1 MPETKR
7 SSSCLKNSFSDVFK
21 NDEDTDYYDYVL
33 NTSSLPVDHKRAR
46 GRGRSLQLSK
56 MSEEQR
62 EEEKLLTLEK
72 NRLAAKDS
80 RIKKKRKLNEMQGRI
95 NYLENIIS
103 TKKESKDF
111 VEELNKKEERIEILE
126 QVLYNQ
132 SETIQ
137 RLLEENST
145 D

>member
-80 RIKKKRKLNEMQGRI
+80 RIKKKRKLNYRLI
-95 NYLENIIS
+95 FII
-103 TKKESKDF
+103 
-111 VEELNKKEERIEILE
+111 LIR
-126 QVLYNQ
+126 
-132 SETIQ
+132 
-137 RLLEENST
+137 
-145 D
+145 